1 MKIPRFSLSLFA
13 MVFALILFCLSESSH
28 ARKIRTRHSIPK
40 ETGKSSAIESAA
52 VDETVTISLVADSLA
67 FCDSIRPAV
76 RFYGFDKTITSTQE
90 SFFIS
95 NGLDKPIKNLELM
108 ITYSDMMGRQL
119 HKRTVSLECEIPSG
133 ETKRAD
139 IKSWDT
145 QKSFYFHKS
154 LKPKRQATPFD
165 VRLQLISVTLKYQ

>member
-13 MVFALILFCLSESSH
+13 MVFAMILFCLSESSH
-28 ARKIRTRHSIPK
+28 ARKIKTRHSIPK
-40 ETGKSSAIESAA
+40 ETRKSSAIESAA
-52 VDETVTISLVADSLA
+52 VSETVTVPLVADSLA

-95 NGLDKPIKNLELM
+95 NGLDNTIKNLELV
-108 ITYSDMMGRQL
+108 ITYTDMKGRQL

-145 QKSFYFHKS
+145 QKSFYYHKS

-165 VRLQLISVTLKYQ
+165 VRIQLTSLILKHQ